1 MINNKNK
8 RKKRVIKEIKKIKKL
23 RKKMEKRVKFIIIGD
38 KTVGK
43 SCIINEFI
51 EKQFINEYIATI
63 GADKIMK
70 EIEIEG
76 KILNLE
82 IWDTVGQEQYSAV
95 NKIFIK
101 NAQIALIVYDITN
114 RKSFENLNNWYNLIF
129 EINKDSNV
137 IVGVTAN
144 KTDLY
149 ENQVV
154 DSEEGKN
161 FADEKKIS
169 FFETSAKDYE
179 SIENV
184 FIQLSKFYINKV
196 QKIVEE
202 EIERRNS
209 MGLIKDDKNNRDNIK
224 KKKGCC

>member
-8 RKKRVIKEIKKIKKL
+8 RKKSVIKEIKKIKKL

-43 SCIINEFI
+43 SCIINQFI
-51 EKQFINEYIATI
+51 EKQFINEYIPTI
-63 GADKIMK
+63 GSDKIMK

>member
-1 MINNKNK
+1 
-8 RKKRVIKEIKKIKKL
+8 
-23 RKKMEKRVKFIIIGD
+23 MEKRVKFIIIGD

-43 SCIINEFI
+43 SCIINQFI
-51 EKQFINEYIATI
+51 EKQFVNEYIRTI
-63 GADKIMK
+63 GSDKIKK

-76 KILNLE
+76 EKLKLE
-82 IWDTVGQEQYSAV
+82 IWDTVGQEQYRAV

-184 FIQLSKFYINKV
+184 FIQLSKIYINKV

-202 EIERRNS
+202 EIEERNS
-209 MGLIKDDKNNRDNIK
+209 VGLIKNDKNNRDNIK

>member
-1 MINNKNK
+1 
-8 RKKRVIKEIKKIKKL
+8 
-23 RKKMEKRVKFIIIGD
+23 MEKRVKFIIIGD

-43 SCIINEFI
+43 SCIINQFI
-51 EKQFINEYIATI
+51 EKQFVNEYIRTI
-63 GADKIMK
+63 GSDKIKK

-76 KILNLE
+76 EKLKLE
-82 IWDTVGQEQYSAV
+82 IWDTVGQEQYRAV

-184 FIQLSKFYINKV
+184 FIQLSKIYINKV

-202 EIERRNS
+202 EIEERNS
-209 MGLIKDDKNNRDNIK
+209 VGLKKDDKNNRDNIK

>member
-1 MINNKNK
+1 
-8 RKKRVIKEIKKIKKL
+8 
-23 RKKMEKRVKFIIIGD
+23 MEKRVKFIIIGD

-43 SCIINEFI
+43 SCIINQFI
-51 EKQFINEYIATI
+51 EKQFVNEYIPTI
-63 GADKIMK
+63 GSDKIKK

-76 KILNLE
+76 EKLKLE
-82 IWDTVGQEQYSAV
+82 IWDTVGQEQYRAV

-114 RKSFENLNNWYNLIF
+114 KDSFNNLNFWLQ
-129 EINKDSNV
+129 EIIDINRKKV
-137 IVGVTAN
+137 ICCVLSN

-161 FADEKKIS
+161 FADEKKMK

-184 FIQLSKFYINKV
+184 FFEICEDYLV
-196 QKIVEE
+196 QKKRKEE
-202 EIERRNS
+202 KQKE
-209 MGLIKDDKNNRDNIK
+209 NIK
-224 KKKGCC
+224 KKETDEKEGNVDSDNILDKGDESTSNCKII

>member
-1 MINNKNK
+1 
-8 RKKRVIKEIKKIKKL
+8 
-23 RKKMEKRVKFIIIGD
+23 MEKRVKFIIIGD

-43 SCIINEFI
+43 SCIINQFI
-51 EKQFINEYIATI
+51 EKQFVNEYIPTI
-63 GADKIMK
+63 GSDKIMK

-82 IWDTVGQEQYSAV
+82 IWDTVGQEQYRTV

-161 FADEKKIS
+161 FAAEKKMK

-184 FIQLSKFYINKV
+184 FFEICEDYLV
-196 QKIVEE
+196 QKKRKEE
-202 EIERRNS
+202 KQKE
-209 MGLIKDDKNNRDNIK
+209 NIK
-224 KKKGCC
+224 KKKQMKKKEMLILIIFLIKGMNQLLIVK

>member
-1 MINNKNK
+1 
-8 RKKRVIKEIKKIKKL
+8 
-23 RKKMEKRVKFIIIGD
+23 MEKRVKFIIIGD

-43 SCIINEFI
+43 SCIINQFI
-51 EKQFINEYIATI
+51 EKQFINEYIQSI
-63 GADKIMK
+63 GSDKIKK

-76 KILNLE
+76 KKLNLE
-82 IWDTVGQEQYSAV
+82 IWDTVGQEEYRAV

-184 FIQLSKFYINKV
+184 FIQLSKIYINKV

-202 EIERRNS
+202 EIEERNS
-209 MGLIKDDKNNRDNIK
+209 VGLKKDDKNNRDNIK

>member
-1 MINNKNK
+1 MD
-8 RKKRVIKEIKKIKKL
+8 RIKLIL
-23 RKKMEKRVKFIIIGD
+23 VGD
-38 KTVGK
+38 KSVGK
-43 SCIINEFI
+43 SCIINQFI
-51 EKQFINEYIATI
+51 EKQFVNEYIPTI
-63 GADKIMK
+63 GSDKIKK

-76 KILNLE
+76 KKLKLE
-82 IWDTVGQEQYSAV
+82 IWDTVGQEQYRAV

-114 RKSFENLNNWYNLIF
+114 KDSFNNLNFWLQ
-129 EINKDSNV
+129 EIIDINRKKV
-137 IVGVTAN
+137 ICCVLSN

-161 FADEKKIS
+161 FADEKKMK

-184 FIQLSKFYINKV
+184 FFEICEDYLV
-196 QKIVEE
+196 Q
-202 EIERRNS
+202 
-209 MGLIKDDKNNRDNIK
+209 K
-224 KKKGCC
+224 KKKQMK

>member
-1 MINNKNK
+1 
-8 RKKRVIKEIKKIKKL
+8 
-23 RKKMEKRVKFIIIGD
+23 MEKRVKFIIIGD

-43 SCIINEFI
+43 SCIINQFI
-51 EKQFINEYIATI
+51 EKQFVNEYIPTI
-63 GADKIMK
+63 GSDKIKK

-76 KILNLE
+76 EKLKLE
-82 IWDTVGQEQYSAV
+82 IWDTVGQEQYRAV

-137 IVGVTAN
+137 IVGVTGN

-184 FIQLSKFYINKV
+184 FIQLSKIYINKV

-209 MGLIKDDKNNRDNIK
+209 MSLKKDDKNNRDNVK

>member
-1 MINNKNK
+1 MD
-8 RKKRVIKEIKKIKKL
+8 RIKLIL
-23 RKKMEKRVKFIIIGD
+23 VGD
-38 KTVGK
+38 KSVGK
-43 SCIINEFI
+43 TSIITQFS
-51 EKQFINEYIATI
+51 EKQFSNEYIPTI
-63 GADKIMK
+63 GSDKTMK
-70 EIEIEG
+70 EIEIKGE
-76 KILNLE
+76 KLKLE
-82 IWDTVGQEQYSAV
+82 IWDTVGQEQYRTV

-114 RKSFENLNNWYNLIF
+114 KDSFNNLNFWLK
-129 EINKDSNV
+129 EINDNNSKKAICCVLS
-137 IVGVTAN
+137 N

-202 EIERRNS
+202 EIKRRNS
-209 MGLIKDDKNNRDNIK
+209 MSLKKDDKNNRDNIK

>member
-1 MINNKNK
+1 MD
-8 RKKRVIKEIKKIKKL
+8 RIKLIL
-23 RKKMEKRVKFIIIGD
+23 VGD
-38 KTVGK
+38 ESVGK
-43 SCIINEFI
+43 TSIITQFS
-51 EKQFINEYIATI
+51 EKQFTNDYIPTI
-63 GADKIMK
+63 GSDKIIK
-70 EIEIEG
+70 EIEIKGE
-76 KILNLE
+76 KLKVE
-82 IWDTVGQEQYSAV
+82 IWDTVGQEQYRTV

>member
-1 MINNKNK
+1 MD
-8 RKKRVIKEIKKIKKL
+8 RIKLIL
-23 RKKMEKRVKFIIIGD
+23 VGD
-38 KTVGK
+38 KSVGK
-43 SCIINEFI
+43 TSIITQFS
-51 EKQFINEYIATI
+51 EKQFSNEYIPTI
-63 GADKIMK
+63 GSDKIMK
-70 EIEIEG
+70 EIEIKGE
-76 KILNLE
+76 KLNLE
-82 IWDTVGQEQYSAV
+82 IWDTVGQEQYRTV

-161 FADEKKIS
+161 FADEKKMK

-179 SIENV
+179 SIEKV
-184 FIQLSKFYINKV
+184 FIEICEDYLV
-196 QKIVEE
+196 QKKRKEE
-202 EIERRNS
+202 KQKE
-209 MGLIKDDKNNRDNIK
+209 KIK
-224 KKKGCC
+224 KKEADEIEGNDNIPDRGDESNSNCKII

>member
-1 MINNKNK
+1 MD
-8 RKKRVIKEIKKIKKL
+8 RIKLIL
-23 RKKMEKRVKFIIIGD
+23 VGD
-38 KTVGK
+38 KLVGK
-43 SCIINEFI
+43 TSIITQFS
-51 EKQFINEYIATI
+51 EKQFSNEYIPTI
-63 GADKIMK
+63 GSDKTMK
-70 EIEIEG
+70 EIEIKGE
-76 KILNLE
+76 KLKLE
-82 IWDTVGQEQYSAV
+82 IWDTVGQEQYRAV

-184 FIQLSKFYINKV
+184 FFEICEDYLV
-196 QKIVEE
+196 QKKRKEE
-202 EIERRNS
+202 KQKE
-209 MGLIKDDKNNRDNIK
+209 NIK
-224 KKKGCC
+224 KKETDEKEGNVDSDNILDKGDESTSNCKII